1 MNATE
6 QPQKD
11 PVHMDADGQWY
22 FYDESGAY
30 RYGPYAT
37 PDLAR
42 SGLRDYAA
50 WLNQQAGAPQ
60 SAQEEQ
66 PQSPL
71 EQAVAEYIA
80 TRDAKSELEA
90 KHKAELAD
98 LNERLERL
106 DAFLLGNLQ
115 DLGVDSFKT
124 GMGTVFTTQR
134 MQAQVPDK
142 GALTDYLRN
151 NPDDIELLQTRI
163 STTVLKDWMEKHN
176 GATPPGVAARI
187 ERTVSV
193 RRKN

>member
-1 MNATE
+1 MNVAE
-6 QPQKD
+6 QPLKD
-11 PVHMDADGQWY
+11 PVHMDPDGQWY
-22 FYDESGAY
+22 FYDETGAY
-30 RYGPYAT
+30 RYGPYT
-37 PDLAR
+37 GPNEAR
-42 SGLRDYAA
+42 SGLQEYAA
-50 WLNQQAGAPQ
+50 WLNQQSPAAQ
-60 SAQEEQ
+60 QAQEE
-66 PQSPL
+66 QSPL
-71 EQAVAEYIA
+71 EQAVAEYLA
-80 TRDAKSELEA
+80 TRDKKSELEA
-90 KHKAELAD
+90 KHKEELAG
-98 LNERLERL
+98 LNEKLERL

-142 GALTDYLRN
+142 GALTDYLRS

>member
-1 MNATE
+1 MNVAE
-6 QPQKD
+6 QPLKD
-11 PVHMDADGQWY
+11 PVHMDPDGQWY

-124 GMGTVFTTQR
+124 GVGTVFTTQR

>member
-1 MNATE
+1 MNVAE
-6 QPQKD
+6 QPLKD

-22 FYDESGAY
+22 FYDETGAY
-30 RYGPYAT
+30 RYGPYT
-37 PDLAR
+37 GPNEAR
-42 SGLRDYAA
+42 SGLQEYTA
-50 WLNQQAGAPQ
+50 WLNQQSPAAQ
-60 SAQEEQ
+60 QAQEE
-66 PQSPL
+66 QSPL
-71 EQAVAEYIA
+71 EQAVAEYLA
-80 TRDAKSELEA
+80 TRDMKSELEA
-90 KHKAELAD
+90 KHKEELAG
-98 LNERLERL
+98 LNEKLERL

-124 GMGTVFTTQR
+124 GKGTVFATQR

-142 GALTDYLRN
+142 GALTDYLRS

>member
-1 MNATE
+1 MNVTE
-6 QPQKD
+6 QPLKD

-22 FYDESGAY
+22 FYDETGAY

-42 SGLRDYAA
+42 SGLCDYTA
-50 WLNQQAGAPQ
+50 WLNQQSPAAQ
-60 SAQEEQ
+60 QAQEEQ

-71 EQAVAEYIA
+71 ELAVAEYLA
-80 TRDAKSELEA
+80 TRDKKSELEA
-90 KHKAELAD
+90 KHKGELAG
-98 LNERLERL
+98 LNEKLERL

-124 GMGTVFTTQR
+124 GRGTVFTTQR